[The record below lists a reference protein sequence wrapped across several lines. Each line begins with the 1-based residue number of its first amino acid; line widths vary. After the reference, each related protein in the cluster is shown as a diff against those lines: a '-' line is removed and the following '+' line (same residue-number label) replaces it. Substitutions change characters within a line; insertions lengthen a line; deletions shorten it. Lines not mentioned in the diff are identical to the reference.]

1 MKKMLRFAYIALSFV
16 LLVFVQPVFGQQN
29 SLLWKITGNGL
40 EKPSYLFGTIHL
52 ICPDDFVMNE
62 SILSA
67 LGQTEKLVL
76 EINMA
81 DPKVMAS
88 FQQVSVNP
96 GMKNIKDQ
104 FSEENRAVVDAFFKT
119 NFQAGLDQLGILKP
133 FVLSSMV
140 TMKSMDCPVPNS
152 YEMYFIEEARKK
164 SMAFGDLET
173 VESQIAI
180 FDNMPIEEQ
189 IWELEKSIL
198 DPKENKEKFSTMVA
212 KYKSQDIEGLLQIMA
227 AEEMMVKYKEEL
239 LDRRNQDWIPKI
251 AQMAKEGPVFF
262 AVGAG
267 HLGGEQGV
275 IALLREAGYK
285 VEAVK

>member
-1 MKKMLRFAYIALSFV
+1 MKKMLRFAYIALGFV

-88 FQQVSVNP
+88 FQQVSINP

-104 FSEENRAVVDAFFKT
+104 FSEENRATVDAFFKT

-180 FDNMPIEEQ
+180 FDKMPIEEQ

-198 DPKENKEKFSTMVA
+198 DPKENKEKFATMVA

>member
-1 MKKMLRFAYIALSFV
+1 MKKMLRFTYIALSFV

-104 FSEENRAVVDAFFKT
+104 FSEENRATVDAFFKT

-189 IWELEKSIL
+189 ISELEKSIL
-198 DPKENKEKFSTMVA
+198 DPKENKEKFATMVA

-275 IALLREAGYK
+275 ITLLREAGYK
-285 VEAVK
+285 VEAVR